1 MTFGLLTLEAS
12 QNFANGRDAANKS
25 FTVEN
30 EKQNRMPFLDTQIV
44 REDKTFTISVYR
56 NPTFSGVY
64 THFNSFLPST
74 YEFGTV
80 YTLAYRCSSWTKLHT
95 ELVCVKNVYPENI
108 LNK

>member
-1 MTFGLLTLEAS
+1 MLMTFGLLTLEAS

-25 FTVEN
+25 FTAEN

-80 YTLAYRCSSWTKLHT
+80 YTLAYRCSS
-95 ELVCVKNVYPENI
+95 
-108 LNK
+108 